1 MWNSRNC
8 TSCEA
13 IPQFHTYVS
22 IYGYN
27 IFPGGGYISKSVG
40 MYLPHAKENWKLTD
54 FFHNKEVL

>member
-1 MWNSRNC
+1 MWNFRNG

-22 IYGYN
+22 IYEYN

-40 MYLPHAKENWKLTD
+40 MYLSHAKEN
-54 FFHNKEVL
+54 